1 MVKAGLVMD
10 DQAILGEG
18 ELTADALA
26 AANVHPD
33 TGLAT
38 DYLNHFNEVVM
49 LLEML
54 ADMPDFAEEVLAWEP
69 VAYEDH
75 FERTGYVGK
84 ETVVAAYRAA
94 DHALKAYL
102 ETIVAALNDEL
113 TDAQALVQ
121 AGDLAG
127 AAAMAKGEIESLL
140 AAARAAVQ
148 GRTEGEDIDN
158 SAAAQADVD
167 ALFG

>member
-1 MVKAGLVMD
+1 MNAGLVMD

-18 ELTADALA
+18 ELTAEALA
-26 AANVHPD
+26 AANVHPE

-49 LLEML
+49 LIEML
-54 ADMPDFAEEVLAWEP
+54 ADMPDFADEVLTWEP
-69 VAYEDH
+69 VAYEEH

-94 DHALKAYL
+94 DHTLKAYL
-102 ETIVAALNDEL
+102 ETVVAALNDEL
-113 TDAQALVQ
+113 TDAQVLVQ